1 MSSKRALRGAA
12 LCLAAL
18 CLALLVTGSAA
29 PDGSTAAAGNSSE
42 AQVLRAP
49 LPDTGGAMHYAY
61 IDAGGDFRPDEVI
74 TRGELAEFI
83 DRALGSLEP
92 GEYFPDAPEGIEYG
106 KSMAALRA
114 VGLLK
119 PDGEGLGRPDGA
131 VQLGELI
138 QLLGAL
144 SGTGAR
150 AQTLSSGGAV
160 TRAQAV
166 KLINRALGR
175 SADAA
180 AADGALFPLF
190 DDVPYGHP
198 AYYDVFE
205 AATEHTA
212 SPSAGGE
219 TYTWYE
225 RQSFSPGFNLLG
237 TELYYADP
245 ETLEPLR
252 DGYAGELYFGPDG
265 RYASGDAVLDGY
277 VKDVLAELLEPGMT
291 RWEAL
296 REAYDYTRDSF
307 TYLRRNYYLFRETGW
322 AHDEAITMFET
333 GRGNCYCYAAVFYY
347 LARQLGYNCT
357 IISGRVGTD
366 GDPHGWVEMRLDGY
380 WRIFDPELEM
390 AWGER
395 GIDYDFFNMS
405 YAAVPWPYT
414 K

>member
-29 PDGSTAAAGNSSE
+29 TDGSTAAAGNSSE

-92 GEYFPDAPEGIEYG
+92 GEYFPDAPEGSEYG

-265 RYASGDAVLDGY
+265 RYTSGDAVLDGY

-296 REAYDYTRDSF
+296 REVYDYTRDSF

-322 AHDEAITMFET
+322 AHDEAMTMFET

-347 LARQLGYNCT
+347 LARQLGYHCT